1 MAAITTAAIGVGV
14 SGYMAYDSSQKKK
27 KAQNEMNNYERQ
39 SLDNAFKNVQIST
52 LGSDLMREENQR
64 TTANLLDAS
73 KDAGVRGI
81 MGAIPKIQAQ
91 NNDVN
96 QEAKVALDNQVI
108 KRDYAIAGDNQE
120 LRGIREQRDYS
131 NLAAISSQIN
141 KADQDM
147 WNGIT
152 GAISGLDSLGGAIED
167 QQLENKGKT
176 PEERDALAKVKTDKK
191 SLKKNTTP
199 V

>member
-1 MAAITTAAIGVGV
+1 MCAAITTAAVSIGV
-14 SGYMAYDSSQKKK
+14 SGYMAYDASQKKK
-27 KAQNEMNNYERQ
+27 KAQNEMNDYERQ

-73 KDAGVRGI
+73 KDTGVRGI

-91 NNDVN
+91 NNDIN

-120 LRGIREQRDYS
+120 LRGIREERDNS

-152 GAISGLDSLGGAIED
+152 GTMSGIDSLGGAIEE
-167 QQLENKGKT
+167 QQIENSKLT
-176 PEERDALAKVKTDKK
+176 PEQKAALIKAKADARALRRK
-191 SLKKNTTP
+191 
-199 V
+199 

>member
-1 MAAITTAAIGVGV
+1 MFNLEKYNFKEAAITTAAISVGV

-81 MGAIPKIQAQ
+81 MGAIPKILAQ
-91 NNDVN
+91 NNDIIKKRKWRWIIKLLN
-96 QEAKVALDNQVI
+96 VI
-108 KRDYAIAGDNQE
+108 MLLLAI
-120 LRGIREQRDYS
+120 
-131 NLAAISSQIN
+131 
-141 KADQDM
+141 
-147 WNGIT
+147 T
-152 GAISGLDSLGGAIED
+152 
-167 QQLENKGKT
+167 
-176 PEERDALAKVKTDKK
+176 K
-191 SLKKNTTP
+191 S
-199 V
+199 